1 MGGQGREEREGEE
14 EAMTFLDQSAAGG
27 GCQFFFF
34 LSLSLPCFFS
44 SFGGELSVSLR

>member
-34 LSLSLPCFFS
+34 S
-44 SFGGELSVSLR
+44 LSVSSLLFLFFRR